1 MKIVCYDRSVKYQLK
16 FRRKAIKD
24 LKALTPD
31 VKERILAKIIA
42 MQDNLTGDIKK
53 LTNFTPEY
61 RLRVGQ
67 YRVLFKI
74 DGETLRI
81 YRVKHRK
88 DVYK

>member
-1 MKIVCYDRSVKYQLK
+1 
-16 FRRKAIKD
+16 
-24 LKALTPD
+24 
-31 VKERILAKIIA
+31 
-42 MQDNLTGDIKK
+42 MQDDLTGDIKK

-81 YRVKHRK
+81 YRVKHRR
-88 DVYK
+88 DAYN